1 MNNKIYRL
9 QNRLKNKEIEVA
21 KLTEKIV
28 DNELKLRESFRC
40 SLFTVLI
47 TLVSVAPAFLIVKFV
62 PSLYILGV
70 PFLITGS
77 YIMSYSVM
85 EIYDAIKLLVK
96 VKRENKELRN
106 KAIQTR
112 ALIEKINVSLIEEM
126 EMEENLSRVNEEK
139 LEVAKENRE
148 CLEEVDTLENRNVLK
163 LPRTGI
169 CPPRRCKAGLIRCA
183 PIWNWC
189 RAMLLCC
196 MK

>member
-28 DNELKLRESFRC
+28 DNEIELRESFRC

-47 TLVSVAPAFLIVKFV
+47 TLVSVAPAFIIAKFV

-70 PFLITGS
+70 PFILTGS

-96 VKRENKELRN
+96 VKRENKELRD

-112 ALIEKINVSLIEEM
+112 ALIEEITFSLVEEM
-126 EMEENLSRVNEEK
+126 EMEESLSRVNEEK

-163 LPRTGI
+163 LWKR
-169 CPPRRCKAGLIRCA
+169 
-183 PIWNWC
+183 
-189 RAMLLCC
+189 
-196 MK
+196 

>member
-9 QNRLKNKEIEVA
+9 QNRLKNKKIEVA

-47 TLVSVAPAFLIVKFV
+47 TLVSVVPAFLIVKFV

-85 EIYDAIKLLVK
+85 EIYEAIKLLVK

-163 LPRTGI
+163 LWKR
-169 CPPRRCKAGLIRCA
+169 
-183 PIWNWC
+183 
-189 RAMLLCC
+189 
-196 MK
+196 

>member
-1 MNNKIYRL
+1 
-9 QNRLKNKEIEVA
+9 
-21 KLTEKIV
+21 
-28 DNELKLRESFRC
+28 
-40 SLFTVLI
+40 
-47 TLVSVAPAFLIVKFV
+47 
-62 PSLYILGV
+62 
-70 PFLITGS
+70 
-77 YIMSYSVM
+77 MSYSVM

-163 LPRTGI
+163 LWKR
-169 CPPRRCKAGLIRCA
+169 
-183 PIWNWC
+183 
-189 RAMLLCC
+189 
-196 MK
+196 

>member
-47 TLVSVAPAFLIVKFV
+47 TLVSVVPAFLIVKFV
-62 PSLYILGV
+62 PSLYILSV
-70 PFLITGS
+70 LFLITGS

-126 EMEENLSRVNEEK
+126 EMEESLSRVNEEK

-163 LPRTGI
+163 LW
-169 CPPRRCKAGLIRCA
+169 KH
-183 PIWNWC
+183 
-189 RAMLLCC
+189 
-196 MK
+196 

>member
-47 TLVSVAPAFLIVKFV
+47 TLVSVVPAFLIVKFV
-62 PSLYILGV
+62 PSLYILSV
-70 PFLITGS
+70 LFLITGS
-77 YIMSYSVM
+77 YIMSYSIM

-126 EMEENLSRVNEEK
+126 EMEESLSRVNEEK

-148 CLEEVDTLENRNVLK
+148 YLKEVDTLENRNVLK
-163 LPRTGI
+163 LWKR
-169 CPPRRCKAGLIRCA
+169 
-183 PIWNWC
+183 
-189 RAMLLCC
+189 
-196 MK
+196 

>member
-47 TLVSVAPAFLIVKFV
+47 TLVSVVPAFLIVKFV

-70 PFLITGS
+70 PFLITRS

-126 EMEENLSRVNEEK
+126 EMKESLSRVNEEK
-139 LEVAKENRE
+139 LEVVKENRE

-163 LPRTGI
+163 LWKR
-169 CPPRRCKAGLIRCA
+169 
-183 PIWNWC
+183 
-189 RAMLLCC
+189 
-196 MK
+196 

>member
-9 QNRLKNKEIEVA
+9 QNRLKNKKIEVA

-47 TLVSVAPAFLIVKFV
+47 TLVSVVPAFLIVKFV

-126 EMEENLSRVNEEK
+126 EMEESLSRVNEEK

-148 CLEEVDTLENRNVLK
+148 YLKEVDTLENRNVLK
-163 LPRTGI
+163 LWKR
-169 CPPRRCKAGLIRCA
+169 
-183 PIWNWC
+183 
-189 RAMLLCC
+189 
-196 MK
+196 